1 LRSSIILPLK
11 PDVKT
16 SFCEPAFF
24 QRGQGCFSEE
34 VKDVC
39 AIASHIHLSAAAE
52 AFSLDAAL
60 VITNPTPRQQPTLP
74 SAYVPILVR
83 ILRDLKS
90 SAS

>member
-1 LRSSIILPLK
+1 
-11 PDVKT
+11 V
-16 SFCEPAFF
+16 
-24 QRGQGCFSEE
+24 

-39 AIASHIHLSAAAE
+39 AIASHIHLSTAAA

-60 VITNPTPRQQPTLP
+60 VITNPTARQQPTLP

-90 SAS
+90 TAS